1 MVLHSL
7 CQSQQAQ
14 PMAAYLLEAAKQKTL
29 PEEMLPHLELLIWAK
44 GEEARLQQL
53 QPATLGW
60 ENSSGKPTQQLNEQG
75 FFAKDFSY
83 EEFSGIRFRAK
94 KGEISASVSYA
105 TSAVPEQLEE
115 QLDKT
120 IIVRK
125 TYQPMEG
132 EHKVGRMTRVT
143 VEVILPEDAPDGIY
157 QIVDSIPAGMR
168 LINNPNMQYRPS
180 FWLQEEEQLLH
191 GGFYR
196 HTQDGV
202 LRDEEKEENANCF
215 ETVYYLN
222 GVMAGEYVAEG
233 TMVTSPQGSYGFTP
247 NQKIVIEP

>member
-83 EEFSGIRFRAK
+83 EEFSGIRFQAK
-94 KGEISASVSYA
+94 KGEIFASVSYT

-202 LRDEEKEENANCF
+202 LRDEEEEENANRF

>member
-1 MVLHSL
+1 
-7 CQSQQAQ
+7 
-14 PMAAYLLEAAKQKTL
+14 
-29 PEEMLPHLELLIWAK
+29 
-44 GEEARLQQL
+44 
-53 QPATLGW
+53 
-60 ENSSGKPTQQLNEQG
+60 
-75 FFAKDFSY
+75 
-83 EEFSGIRFRAK
+83 
-94 KGEISASVSYA
+94 
-105 TSAVPEQLEE
+105 
-115 QLDKT
+115 
-120 IIVRK
+120 
-125 TYQPMEG
+125 
-132 EHKVGRMTRVT
+132 MTRVT

-202 LRDEEKEENANCF
+202 LRDEEEEENANRF

-222 GVMAGEYVAEG
+222 GVMAGEYMAEG
-233 TMVTSPQGSYGFTP
+233 TVVTSPQGSYGFTP